1 MGRFLEYSRA
11 RDIHLVLLENN
22 LFYHRDFMRSW
33 ERGNSERPSVVKDFF
48 DRLASNLKAATGKGL
63 EMIAPGAWEAIKSRI
78 SLMAPPKSGDIDQIA
93 KSIPQEQRASDAEV
107 LAALRS
113 IGGDAKRHG
122 VSFEEMRMYISI
134 LNRIIKTTVV
144 ADSVER
150 SAYFGALK
158 SLIENPARFMALNTP
173 EGGWS
178 HVMAPV
184 ARALSVEARP
194 EMKAAKIVASAV
206 SGTPEEKTVR
216 DAVRKALEEMSET
229 EIRSVAWADR
239 RTKGGRET
247 VSRLLGPYGV
257 DHSDFSREL
266 ESRPQLKSRF
276 RRAKREKSEFR
287 RSRRE
292 GSSGVQE

>member
-1 MGRFLEYSRA
+1 MGSFLEYSRA
-11 RDIHLVLLENN
+11 RDIHLTLLENN
-22 LFYHRDFMRSW
+22 LFYHRDFMRAW
-33 ERGNSERPSVVKDFF
+33 ERGNPERPSAVKDFF
-48 DRLASNLKAATGKGL
+48 DRLGSNLKAATGKGL
-63 EMIAPGAWEAIKSRI
+63 EMIAPDAWEAVKSKI
-78 SLMAPPKSGDIDQIA
+78 SSMVSSGRGEIDQMA

-107 LAALRS
+107 HAALRL

-134 LNRIIKTTVV
+134 LNRIINTTVV

-150 SAYFGALK
+150 SAYFNALK
-158 SLIENPARFMALNTP
+158 SLIENPARFMALNRP

-184 ARALSVEARP
+184 AQALSIEARP

-206 SGTPEEKTVR
+206 LGAPEEKAVR
-216 DAVRKALEEMSET
+216 DAVRKTLEQMSDAEV
-229 EIRSVAWADR
+229 RSVVWADR
-239 RTKGGRET
+239 RTKGGREAA
-247 VSRLLGPYGV
+247 SRLLGPYGV
-257 DHSDFSREL
+257 DNSDLSREL

-287 RSRRE
+287 QSRLE
-292 GSSGVQE
+292 SPPGQE